1 MSSKNKSL
9 KLIKELL
16 HKFRLNSD
24 GSSIAKLYNLDGE
37 VSSNDKIIDYLDVVR
52 KGFIVSGEA
61 KIQQSFVYVSIPQPH
76 IRNQDLEYILE
87 SLNFFMSV
95 CGFEYQSEEE
105 PIFGSFIQSL
115 IFWTKKPKTQQQV
128 HEIYDKGKAAL
139 EANYLG
145 KPVAESTAQLSSAAA
160 QLIAACQNVDEIVLR
175 TGALILVKAIID
187 GRTIMSV
194 ETISPQLMA
203 HLDHNPG
210 LLRDPRL
217 VYYFLENLPAALKPN
232 SGQTLTFGG

>member
-1 MSSKNKSL
+1 MNIKSKSL
-9 KLIKELL
+9 ELIADILRAFGLDEYGNKTR
-16 HKFRLNSD
+16 RLKNTKGD
-24 GSSIAKLYNLDGE
+24 VDK
-37 VSSNDKIIDYLDVVR
+37 NDIIFGYLDAVD
-52 KGFIVSGEA
+52 KGFAVQSES
-61 KIQQSFVYVSIPQPH
+61 KKQQALVYISIPQH
-76 IRNQDLEYILE
+76 YIQNEDLDNILE
-87 SLNFFMSV
+87 SVSTFMSV

-105 PIFGSFIQSL
+105 PILGSFIQSL

-175 TGALILVKAIID
+175 TGALIIVKAIID

-194 ETISPQLMA
+194 ETISPQLMN
-203 HLDHNPG
+203 HLDQNPG

-217 VYYFLENLPAALKPN
+217 VYHFLDNLPAALK
-232 SGQTLTFGG
+232 SSSSQSLTFGG